1 MPNESIDATKQAVR
15 ERVWNLL
22 EAEHAV
28 EPGVH
33 GHIPDFVGKAAAAKR
48 LAALPAWKDAKVIKA
63 VPDTAQLPVRARA
76 LADGKLLYMAV
87 PKLADA
93 RPFYLLDPEA
103 ITLPP
108 SEAATM
114 RAAAELAPRLAI
126 DELQPI
132 DVVVCGSVAVNRR
145 GDRIGK
151 GAGYSD
157 LEVALLYDAGLLGP
171 NAVIAT
177 TAHQL
182 QVLDDELPA
191 TDHDFQVD
199 LIVTPDE
206 AITCRPIRERG
217 GIRWDALPPHYMHTI
232 PVLASLNGP
241 RLER

>member
-1 MPNESIDATKQAVR
+1 MSSSSIDAAKQAIR

-33 GHIPDFVGKAAAAKR
+33 GHIPDFVGTAAAAHR
-48 LAALPAWKDAKVIKA
+48 LADLPAWSNAQMVKA

-76 LADGKLLYMAV
+76 LADGKTVYTAV
-87 PKLADA
+87 PKLADE
-93 RPFYLLDPEA
+93 RPFYLLDPA
-103 ITLPP
+103 ALTLPP
-108 SEAATM
+108 AEAATM
-114 RAAAELAPRLAI
+114 RAAAAHAPRLAI

-132 DVVVCGSVAVNRR
+132 DLVVCGSVAVNRN

-157 LEVALLYDAGLLGP
+157 LEVALLHDAGLLG
-171 NAVIAT
+171 ATTLIAT
-177 TAHQL
+177 TVHAL
-182 QVLDDELPA
+182 QVLDEDLPA

-206 AITCRPIRERG
+206 AISCNPSRRRC
-217 GIRWDALPPHYMHTI
+217 GIRWDDLPPDYLSAI
-232 PVLASLNGP
+232 PVLASLSSP
-241 RLER
+241 TSES

>member
-1 MPNESIDATKQAVR
+1 MTSESIDAAKRAVR
-15 ERVWNLL
+15 ERIWNLL

-33 GHIPDFVGKAAAAKR
+33 GHIPDFVGKDAAAER

-76 LADGKLLYMAV
+76 LADGKLVYMAV

-108 SEAATM
+108 AEAATM
-114 RAAAELAPRLAI
+114 RAAAEHAPRLMI

-132 DVVVCGSVAVNRR
+132 DLVVCGSVAVNRR
-145 GDRIGK
+145 GERIGK

-157 LEVALLYDAGLLGP
+157 LEVALLHNAGLLGP
-171 NAVIAT
+171 GTVMAT
-177 TAHQL
+177 TVHAL
-182 QVLDDELPA
+182 QVVADDLPA

-199 LIVTPDE
+199 LVVTPDQ
-206 AITCRPIRERG
+206 AIACRPSRERG
-217 GIRWDALPPHYMHTI
+217 GVRWDELPPDYIDAI
-232 PVLASLNGP
+232 PVLAALNGP
-241 RLER
+241 RPER

>member
-1 MPNESIDATKQAVR
+1 MPRETTNAAKQTVR

-33 GHIPDFVGKAAAAKR
+33 GHIPDFVGKDAAAER
-48 LAALPAWKDAKVIKA
+48 LAHLPAWKDAKVIKA
-63 VPDTAQLPVRARA
+63 VPDTAQLPIRARA

-103 ITLPP
+103 ITLAP
-108 SEAATM
+108 SVAATM
-114 RAAAELAPRLAI
+114 RAAAEHAPRLAI

-132 DVVVCGSVAVNRR
+132 DLVVCGSVAVNRN

-157 LEVALLYDAGLLGP
+157 LEVALLHDAGLLMP
-171 NAVIAT
+171 DTVIVT
-177 TAHQL
+177 TVHEL
-182 QVLDDELPA
+182 QVLDEELPA
-191 TDHDFQVD
+191 TSHDFQVD
-199 LIVTPDE
+199 VIVTPGE
-206 AITCRPIRERG
+206 AITCSPTRERSG
-217 GIRWDALPPHYMHTI
+217 VQWSDLPADYMNTI
-232 PVLASLNGP
+232 PVLALLDGP
-241 RLER
+241 RSER